1 MEMYLDSDKD
11 EETGSFTR
19 EESSQI
25 TQLKAGIDS
34 KSNKGYSSTQ
44 KPLQELQTRNPDGYA
59 RVCYEIGMAYW
70 YDYQVESDRYKN
82 AVEWFQNATGYS
94 DTAAIFVEIGQCR
107 QNISKYEGQ
116 SRTTDVTK
124 EYTNMW
130 PSLVSLVEKIN
141 DSKDE
146 DTKRLVWKEIVN
158 TITNQAAYFIEVDK
172 DEMQNLL
179 QKISDSAEAELT
191 DAYDSVKG
199 ELQDL
204 ICTEADYQDESF
216 ENSMK
221 KAMKRVEA
229 IRSSDEKKAEA
240 GGKEND
246 I

>member
-1 MEMYLDSDKD
+1 
-11 EETGSFTR
+11 
-19 EESSQI
+19 
-25 TQLKAGIDS
+25 
-34 KSNKGYSSTQ
+34 
-44 KPLQELQTRNPDGYA
+44 
-59 RVCYEIGMAYW
+59 MA
-70 YDYQVESDRYKN
+70 
-82 AVEWFQNATGYS
+82 
-94 DTAAIFVEIGQCR
+94 
-107 QNISKYEGQ
+107 
-116 SRTTDVTK
+116 
-124 EYTNMW
+124 
-130 PSLVSLVEKIN
+130 
-141 DSKDE
+141 
-146 DTKRLVWKEIVN
+146 

-246 I
+246 V

>member
-1 MEMYLDSDKD
+1 MEKILNDTFK
-11 EETGSFTR
+11 
-19 EESSQI
+19 QI
-25 TQLKAGIDS
+25 EDITDVHEMTNVQLK
-34 KSNKGYSSTQ
+34 
-44 KPLQELQTRNPDGYA
+44 
-59 RVCYEIGMAYW
+59 
-70 YDYQVESDRYKN
+70 
-82 AVEWFQNATGYS
+82 
-94 DTAAIFVEIGQCR
+94 
-107 QNISKYEGQ
+107 
-116 SRTTDVTK
+116 
-124 EYTNMW
+124 
-130 PSLVSLVEKIN
+130 
-141 DSKDE
+141 
-146 DTKRLVWKEIVN
+146 RLIKK
-158 TITNQAAYFIEVDK
+158 IEVDK

-246 I
+246 V